1 MTYFLELFVAGVAA
15 GGTYALFAVGLTMVY
30 GTYRFINFA
39 HGELISWG
47 AYGALLFLLPP
58 FALALWAAI
67 PLSLVLTTGI
77 ALGTERFAFR
87 PLEKHHPVTVLIA
100 SIGASF
106 VLRSVLHL
114 VFGADLRSYE
124 LDLDGV
130 AQLAGLRITY
140 VQIAMMACAIVFF
153 AGLYFL
159 LRYTLLG
166 KSMRAVS
173 DNPELAGI
181 FGLPLAQVRR
191 AVWVLG
197 ASFAAVGGILLGLDS
212 NLDPF
217 MGLSNLIKAFAAV
230 LLGGAG
236 NVFGAMFGGLAIGIV
251 ENLGTAVI
259 SPGYKDLIAFAII
272 IVMLLFR
279 PQGLFALRGGVR

>member
-1 MTYFLELFVAGVAA
+1 MTYLLELFVTGVAA

-39 HGELISWG
+39 HGELIAWG
-47 AYGALLFLLPP
+47 AYGVLLFLLPP
-58 FALALWAAI
+58 FALALWVAI
-67 PLSLVLTTGI
+67 PLSLILTTGI
-77 ALGTERFAFR
+77 ALGTERLAFR

-106 VLRSVLHL
+106 VLRSILHL
-114 VFGADLRSYE
+114 AFGADHRSYQ
-124 LDLDGV
+124 LHLDGV
-130 AQLAGLRITY
+130 AVIAGLRITY
-140 VQIAMMACAIVFF
+140 VQIAMMACALIFF
-153 AGLYFL
+153 AGLYLL

-191 AVWVLG
+191 TVWALG
-197 ASFAAVGGILLGLDS
+197 AVFAAVGGILLGLDS
-212 NLDPF
+212 SLDPF
-217 MGLSNLIKAFAAV
+217 MGLSSLIKAFAAV
-230 LLGGAG
+230 LLGGVG
-236 NVFGAMFGGLAIGIV
+236 NVFGALLGGLAIGIA
-251 ENLGTAVI
+251 ENMGTAVI

-279 PQGLFALRGGVR
+279 PQGLFAPRGGVR